1 MPEMTI
7 HDIAKEAGVGKS
19 TVSRVINGTG
29 YVNAETRRKIEEV
42 MKRNSYQPSSAAR
55 SLSKK
60 ESDTIGIIIPE
71 ANNPFFAE
79 ILNGVSQT
87 VDDNN
92 FTLILCNT
100 SNDIEKDFRSLKV
113 MLRQRVKGLIFTP
126 AGDYSTSEQFDSLNS
141 LLKQLRCPVVML
153 DRAIKNLQIDGVYS
167 DNYNSAFM
175 ATEALIKAGHRKVG
189 IIEGDLKLSIGSERL
204 AGYEK
209 ALKTYGIKKDDRY
222 IVPGNFDAETTY
234 ILMKGLLESGDLPT
248 AFFISNNL
256 SCSGFLRAVYEKGL
270 RIPEDIAFIVF
281 DKVIGQDFLN
291 MKFSYIERDVPYMG
305 RMAMK
310 LLLKRFEE
318 PARTNECIIMEPT
331 LKLLGS
337 EMYVEQPV
345 RTFHD

>member
-1 MPEMTI
+1 MARMTI

-29 YVNAETRRKIEEV
+29 YVSDETRRKIEEV

-55 SLSKK
+55 SLSKN
-60 ESDTIGIIIPE
+60 ESDAIGIIIPE

-79 ILNGVSQT
+79 ILNGVSQA
-87 VDDNN
+87 VDENN

-100 SNDIEKDFRSLKV
+100 SNNIEKDFRSLEV

-126 AGDYSTSEQFDSLNS
+126 AADYSTSEQFDNLND
-141 LLKQLRCPVVML
+141 LLRQLRCPVVML
-153 DRAIKNLQIDGVYS
+153 DRSINNLTIDGVYS

-175 ATEALIKAGHRKVG
+175 ATEALIKAGHRKIG
-189 IIEGDLKLSIGSERL
+189 IVEGDLKLSIGHERL

-209 ALKTYGIKKDDRY
+209 ALKTYGLKKDERF

-234 ILMKGLLESGDLPT
+234 ALMKELLDSGDLPT

-256 SCSGFLRAVYEKGL
+256 SCNGFLRAVFEKGMQ
-270 RIPEDIAFIVF
+270 IPEDIAFIVF
-281 DKVIGQDFLN
+281 DKVIGQDVFN
-291 MKFSYIERDVPYMG
+291 MKYSYVERDVQYMG
-305 RMAMK
+305 RMAMR
-310 LLLKRFEE
+310 LLLKRFEK
-318 PARTNECIIMEPT
+318 PDRTNECIIMEPT

-337 EMYVEQPV
+337 EKYVDRPYQ
-345 RTFHD
+345 